1 MEAEARY
8 TYVGAALLALLAAL
22 IGAIVWLKD
31 FGQADAFVR
40 YAIHF
45 ERQSLDGLDVGAPV
59 QLRGIKIGRVED
71 YALSGGKVERV
82 RVVVRLDRRTQVQ
95 PDTAA
100 VITRNLV
107 TGIASIAL
115 VTAPAGRAQLPQ
127 GVKDPL
133 PLIAEGQSDL
143 DEIAGRFSQ
152 MGDQASVALAN
163 LNLLLTAENRTNLME
178 TIRSVRDLSVGV
190 QKRLESIEKTVIR
203 VGAAADSF
211 GEAASRLG
219 GTADRIG
226 SAAEGAARQFSRA
239 GERLTLATD
248 SAGTRLDRTLDQA
261 DALLV
266 DARGAVERISSA
278 TTRVSGAAERVEQQ
292 LGRTVQRV
300 EAAAQQVEDQA
311 GAAVVELRLST
322 EAASRVLDRLRDPRA
337 ALLGPGAAQLGPGEA
352 KP

>member
-1 MEAEARY
+1 M
-8 TYVGAALLALLAAL
+8 LALLAAL
-22 IGAIVWLKD
+22 VGAVIWLKD
-31 FGQADAFVR
+31 SGQADAFAR

-71 YALSGGKVERV
+71 YALTGGPVERV
-82 RVVVRLDRRTQVQ
+82 RVVVRLDRRTQVK

-115 VTAPAGRAQLPQ
+115 VTAPSGSVALPP

-133 PLIAEGQSDL
+133 PMIAEGQSGL
-143 DEIAGRFSQ
+143 DMIAGRFPQ

-163 LNLLLTAENRTNLME
+163 LNLLLTPENRSTVIE

-190 QKRLESIEKTVIR
+190 QKRLDSIEKTVVR

-211 GEAASRLG
+211 GEAAGWLG
-219 GTADRIG
+219 GTADRLA

-248 SAGTRLDRTLDQA
+248 SASARLDRTFNQA
-261 DALLV
+261 DAVLV
-266 DARGAVERISSA
+266 DARGALERIGSA
-278 TTRVSGAAERVEQQ
+278 TVRVGDATERIEQQ
-292 LGRTVQRV
+292 IGRTVQRV
-300 EAAAQQVEDQA
+300 ETAALQLEDQA
-311 GAAVVELRLST
+311 GAAVLELRLSM
-322 EAASRVLDRLRDPRA
+322 EAANRVLDRLRDPRA

-352 KP
+352 RR